1 MCISMGVTVNMIS
14 VGGVDVMHVCY
25 ISVGDEE
32 MLSGV
37 WVVKRDICV
46 CMCGHKC
53 KCDKCG

>member
-1 MCISMGVTVNMIS
+1 MGVTVNMII

-46 CMCGHKC
+46 GISVNVINVG
-53 KCDKCG
+53 D

>member
-1 MCISMGVTVNMIS
+1 MGVTVNMIS

-37 WVVKRDICV
+37 WVVKCDICV